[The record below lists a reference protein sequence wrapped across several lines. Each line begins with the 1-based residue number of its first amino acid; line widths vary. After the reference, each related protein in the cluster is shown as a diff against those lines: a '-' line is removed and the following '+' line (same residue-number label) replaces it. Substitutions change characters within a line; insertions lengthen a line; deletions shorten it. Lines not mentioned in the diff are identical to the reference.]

1 MRFTRLFLQSWRNF
15 LKVDVPL
22 RERMFVVGP
31 NASGKSN
38 LLDAFRFLRD
48 IADPRGGFQH
58 AVQSR
63 GGVSRL
69 RSLHARRQTDVI
81 VDVTMDLE
89 DTSWHYRLA
98 FAQDNV
104 RRPSVREEKVW
115 KNEKLL
121 LDRPDD
127 PDREDPGRLG
137 QTHLEQVNANRAF
150 RDVTEFFAQVRYLHI
165 VPQLIRDPDR
175 YGRTNGGQDP
185 YGGDFLEHLARIQKD
200 QKRTFESRLRRINEA
215 LRVAVPQLKQL
226 QLEKDETG
234 RPHLRGLYE
243 HWRPDAGWQGEDQ
256 FSDGTLRLLGLLWSV
271 LDGSGPL
278 LLEEPELSLH
288 EAIVRHLPGVMW
300 RATRKTRRQ
309 LFVSTHSPSLLSDPS
324 IAAEEV
330 LLLRPTRE
338 DTEVTAA
345 SDNAEIRALLE
356 GDIPI
361 GEAVLPRVA
370 PAHPDQLLLSLS
382 E

>member
-1 MRFTRLFLQSWRNF
+1 MLFTRLFLQSWRNF
-15 LKVDVPL
+15 LTVDVAL

-81 VDVTMDLE
+81 VDVTMAIE
-89 DTSWHYRLA
+89 ATSWRYRLA
-98 FAQDNV
+98 FGQDNV
-104 RRPSVREEKVW
+104 RRPTVREEKVW
-115 KNEKLL
+115 KDDKLL

-127 PDREDPGRLG
+127 PDTDDPGRLG

-150 RDVTEFFAQVRYLHI
+150 REVTEFFAQVRYLHI
-165 VPQLIRDPDR
+165 VPQLIRDPER

-185 YGGDFLEHLARIQKD
+185 YGGDFLEQLARIQKD

-243 HWRPDAGWQGEDQ
+243 HWRPDAGWQSEDQ

-271 LDGSGPL
+271 LDGAGPL

-288 EAIVRHLPGVMW
+288 EAIVRNLPGVMW
-300 RATRKTRRQ
+300 RATRKSRRQ
-309 LFVSTHSPSLLSDPS
+309 IFLSTHSPSLLSDPS

-330 LLLRPTRE
+330 LLLRPTHE
-338 DTEVTAA
+338 DTVVTAA
-345 SDNAEIRALLE
+345 GDSVEIRALLE
-356 GDIPI
+356 GDTPM
-361 GEAVLPRVA
+361 GDAVLPRVA
-370 PAHPDQLLLSLS
+370 PAHPDQLLLSFS
-382 E
+382 D